1 MFRALFLSL
10 VCIGSAVAQT
20 YTTSVLAGA
29 IGQSGSADG
38 TGGAARF
45 ASPSSM
51 GADAAGN
58 LYLVDGAGAA
68 VRKITPAGVVTTL
81 VSSLGGNHA
90 IAVTAAGTVY
100 LADRSNHAIYRLS
113 SEGTLVL
120 IAGQTGTSG
129 NANGT
134 GAAAR
139 FASPASL
146 TVDAAGSLYVSD
158 TGNYTVRKITSAGV
172 VTTLA
177 GLAGVS
183 GAVDGPGPLA
193 RFYSPGALAV
203 DASGNLYL
211 LDGANYSSY
220 PTLRRIAPSGE
231 VSTLAGG
238 GYPYNGSYDGTGSAA
253 SFYNPFGLA
262 WDASSG
268 ALFVTDTGRHT
279 VRRVTTTGV
288 VTTVLGIAGTSGSAD
303 GLGTQAR
310 FSSPAGLAVNA
321 AGDLLI
327 ADAGNLTVRRA
338 VYVPLPAITTQPPA
352 VATNVGQTATFA
364 VVATGG
370 AAVTFQWQRQ
380 PVSGGP
386 FLNLTDGSIY
396 SGATTPTLLLTGT
409 TALMHGDQFRCV
421 ISNLVGTIFSA
432 PAGLTVN
439 AAPVFTNAT
448 SATFG
453 IGAAGV
459 FAFTTAGAPASTFA
473 VTAGNFPPWAGLS
486 AAAGLLSGTPTNGN
500 GSPFVFTITATN
512 TLGTASQT
520 FTLTV
525 PAPAIPVTAA
535 VASGRRQVLPKGQSL
550 TISATASG
558 TGPLTY
564 QWRRNGL
571 PLTGATSLSYTILN
585 AAATDAGYY
594 QLAVNGPSSSAVSPA
609 IFVTVTHPVVEV
621 VGWGSPL
628 TLPSNLGTATAI
640 ATGYYHALALKSDG
654 TVTAWGSETANTTV
668 PAGLNDVVAIAAG
681 AYSSYALRSD
691 GTVVAW
697 GSNSYGQIT
706 LPAGLGG
713 VVALAASE
721 RHVVALK
728 SDGTVV
734 EWGTSYYY
742 DVTGYPPPAGL
753 SGVIGIAAGD
763 GISLA
768 IKSDGTVTIWGYAAG
783 SYGTAPAS
791 IIPARSTVI
800 SGGAFFAVRADGV
813 VVPWGST
820 SYSAYARFPAA
831 GLSGVVQLAVSGHQ
845 GYALKVDGTVFAWG
859 DLSSSNASPPAGL
872 RSVFAL
878 SVGSSYRFAL
888 RDASN
893 DTAPT
898 IVAAPA
904 PAVANLGQSVTFAVS
919 ASAGTAALTYQWFKD
934 NVALSGATASTLT
947 VGGVVL
953 ASAGSYHV
961 VVSNSRG
968 SATSDAALLQISAS
982 PVASL
987 SSGGRYP
994 LSPGQSLVLALAA
1007 DVPSTATV
1015 SWRRNGL
1022 PIAGASARSYAIVN
1036 ATPAHAGYYQAVYT
1050 TEAGTFVTAAIF
1062 VPFVPT
1068 ATQMLTANN
1077 AGVFTGT
1084 PGGFDNSIA
1093 LAARGSTL
1101 ATITATGRVMVA
1113 AVTSGYYGYD
1123 SPGSPPAS
1131 LENVVAVSVATGFA
1145 VALRADGTVV
1155 VWGSNT
1161 SDTRMNVPAG
1171 LAGVVAIS
1179 AGTSHVLALK
1189 GDGTVVAWGLAS
1201 AGATSVPAG
1210 LSRIIEVSAGD
1221 NFSLALRA
1229 DGTVVGWGRNA
1240 SGESSP
1246 PTGLSGVTAIAV
1258 GSSHALALRFDGTVV
1273 AWGSASY
1280 GATAVPAGLSGVVRI
1295 AAGDQH
1301 SLALRTDGIVVGW
1314 GSGGAYNSTVPKLV
1328 PPGLRDVI
1336 ELGAFASG
1344 YSAFLRDASADTVPV
1359 ITAQPADAVAALGQT
1374 AILRV
1379 SATAG
1384 TAPLTYRWRKAGV
1397 AIVGAT
1403 DATFTLPGVTAATAG
1418 TYDVSVS
1425 NYLGSV
1431 TSRTLTLGVSTSPGV
1446 ALAAPARRLVSPG
1459 TAVTL
1464 AGTVSL
1470 SGAVTYQWRFNGR
1483 AIPGATLATYAL
1495 PAARFADN
1503 GSYQLVASNAVG
1515 PAASSPV
1522 YVAVTG
1528 PRQIRVWG
1536 PNTSG
1541 VGSPPAGLTDV
1552 VALAAGS
1559 SHALALRTDGTVVT
1573 WGGGGAYGLANVPAD
1588 LTDVIAIA
1596 AGYNTSLA
1604 LRADGTV
1611 AAWGQLNYV
1620 PSTVTNVVALSA
1632 SPSTPEAI
1640 ALRADGTVVVWT
1652 TEGVRSDTPVALG
1665 DLVEVAA
1672 SAGVRY
1678 ALRSDGTLLYWRAAD
1693 SYSSIT
1699 IASLGVVPGDIVSI
1713 AQGAYDYA
1721 LYTLRRDGTVGVF
1734 NASTGEYSANSSV
1747 THTGVAALAIGGGG
1761 YSYFL
1766 KSDGRVVSL
1775 SSESGHP
1782 TSAASVSPALQIA
1795 AGNQFGLALRDPSGD
1810 VAPVITVQPTPV
1822 QVASGQPFS
1831 LSVTATG
1838 SPQPIYQWYRNAQVI
1853 SGATSATYAVTGSNS
1868 YSSVA
1873 GSYTVAVINALG
1885 TVTSADVVVTIVSN
1899 DLSSRGFIRG
1909 AIRANAAL
1917 APLSATFTLEGAYSK
1932 SLLLRGAGPALV
1944 PFGTTDALAD
1954 PMLTLHAA
1962 SGALLLTNDNWGP
1975 VYNVNYTASQLGGF
1989 VFAEGS
1995 RDAGFLRTFTPGTA
2009 HVTLAG
2015 TPGSGGGV
2023 ALLELFDTDSSY
2035 GSRVTYLSTLAHAG
2049 MGNDVFVLGF
2059 TLAAAPAGR
2068 TYLLRALGPA
2078 LGGTG
2083 FLADPRLAVFDSANT
2098 QVAANDDWAGDSTM
2112 AAAVGTAGLMPLAPN
2127 AKDAALVFTPVA
2139 GGGSYTVR
2147 LNGAPGTTGRVL
2159 VELAE
2164 IDTQRGATI
2173 PVALV
2178 SPPRSVTVL
2187 PGQSVAFGGVA
2198 VGKPAPAY
2206 QWRKDGVDLPGATS
2220 ALFTLAAAQ
2229 AADAGDYTLV
2239 VSNAHG
2245 SLTSAPA
2252 TLALAAQLA
2261 THRLVGPGYVAGSTL
2276 TVTNTLTF
2284 TGTAA
2289 GLGWEVVLPAGWTY
2303 AGGSGE
2309 GDLKPAVGAT
2319 GTLGWSWT
2327 TPPASPLT
2335 FTYVLN
2341 VPADEASSRTLAATG
2356 LVRTGESPQP
2366 AALPALVVT
2375 AAAPVHSADTNHD
2388 NRLNLTELTRA
2399 IELYNT
2405 RHGTARTGAYA
2416 VAATATEDGFEA
2428 DAARAPGATAAL
2440 SLFHSADTNRDGAI
2454 GLFELTRV
2462 IELYNAR
2469 RGNTRTGA
2477 YRSQG
2482 STEDGFAPGP

>member
-45 ASPSSM
+45 NSPSSM

-81 VSSLGGNHA
+81 VSSLGGNQA
-90 IAVTAAGTVY
+90 IAVSAAGTVY

-113 SEGTLVL
+113 SEGSLVL

-139 FASPASL
+139 FASPAGL

-211 LDGANYSSY
+211 LDGSNYSSN

-238 GYPYNGSYDGTGSAA
+238 GYQYSTSFDGTGSSV
-253 SFYNPFGLA
+253 SFNAPLGLA

-288 VTTVLGIAGTSGSAD
+288 VTTVLGLAGTSGSAD

-327 ADAGNLTVRRA
+327 ADVRNLTVRRA
-338 VYVPLPAITTQPPA
+338 VYVPLPAIATQPPA
-352 VATNVGQTATFA
+352 VATTAGQTATFA

-386 FLNLTDGSIY
+386 FLNLTDGDVY
-396 SGATTPTLLLTGT
+396 SGTTTATLVLTAP

-421 ISNLVGTIFSA
+421 IANLAGTIFSA

-439 AAPVFTNAT
+439 AAPIFTNAST
-448 SATFG
+448 ATFG

-473 VTAGNFPPWAGLS
+473 VTAGNLPPWA
-486 AAAGLLSGTPTNGN
+486 AFATDAGLLSGTPTSTT

-512 TLGTASQT
+512 SLGTASQT

-525 PAPAIPVTAA
+525 PTPAIPVTAGL
-535 VASGRRQVLPKGQSL
+535 ASGRRQVLPKGQSL
-550 TISATASG
+550 TISATAAG

-571 PLTGATSLSYTILN
+571 PLTGATSLNHTILN

-594 QLAVNGPSSSAVSPA
+594 QLAVSGPFSSAVSPA
-609 IFVTVTHPVVEV
+609 IFVAVSHPAAEV
-621 VGWGSPL
+621 VGWGNPL

-640 ATGYYHALALKSDG
+640 AAGSTHGLALRSDG
-654 TVTAWGSETANTTV
+654 TVTAWGSETANTSV
-668 PAGLNDVVAIAAG
+668 PAGLNDIVGIAAG

-697 GSNSYGQIT
+697 GGNSYGQISV
-706 LPAGLGG
+706 PAGLSD
-713 VVALAASE
+713 VVALAASD

-734 EWGTSYYY
+734 EWGMSYYY
-742 DVTGYPPPAGL
+742 NVNSYPPPAGL

-763 GISLA
+763 GLSLA
-768 IKSDGTVTIWGYAAG
+768 IKSDGTVTVWGYSLRNSSG
-783 SYGTAPAS
+783 PPTTV
-791 IIPARSTVI
+791 IPARSVAI
-800 SGGAFFAVRADGV
+800 SGDAFFAVRADGV
-813 VVPWGST
+813 VVPWGYSST
-820 SYSAYARFPAA
+820 AASLFPAA
-831 GLSGVVQLAVSGHQ
+831 GLSGVARVGATSSQ
-845 GYALKVDGTVFAWG
+845 GYALKLDGTLVAWG
-859 DLSSSNASPPAGL
+859 DLSSSTSLPPTGL

-878 SVGSSYRFAL
+878 SVGSSYRLAL

-893 DTAPT
+893 DTAPV
-898 IVAAPA
+898 IMASPA
-904 PAVANLGQSVTFAVS
+904 SVVANLGQAVSFAVS
-919 ASAGTAALTYQWFKD
+919 ASAGTGSLAFQWFKD
-934 NVALSGATASTLT
+934 GTSLPGATGSTLT
-947 VGGVVL
+947 IGNIVA

-961 VVSNSRG
+961 VVTNSRG
-968 SATSDAALLQISAS
+968 GATSSSAILQISAS
-982 PVASL
+982 PIVGAAG
-987 SSGGRYP
+987 GGRYP
-994 LSPGQSLVLALAA
+994 LSPGQSLTLTLSSAIPTSAQIA
-1007 DVPSTATV
+1007 
-1015 SWRRNGL
+1015 WRLNGH
-1022 PIAGASARSYAIVN
+1022 PIAAATGRSYNIVN
-1036 ATPAHAGYYQAVYT
+1036 ATPDHAGYYQAVYT
-1050 TEAGTFVTAAIF
+1050 TDAGTVVTEAIF
-1062 VPFVPT
+1062 VPFVRA
-1068 ATQMLTANN
+1068 ATQVVLAGNTSALSPTPAGFENVVALFAREGALVGLTA
-1077 AGVFTGT
+1077 AGTVQRASISPTGY
-1084 PGGFDNSIA
+1084 F
-1093 LAARGSTL
+1093 
-1101 ATITATGRVMVA
+1101 
-1113 AVTSGYYGYD
+1113 SGD
-1123 SPGSPPAS
+1123 PGSPPAG
-1131 LENVVAVSVATGFA
+1131 LDNVVGVSVGHGFA

-1155 VWGSNT
+1155 VWGSAVSENKLT
-1161 SDTRMNVPAG
+1161 VPADVS
-1171 LAGVVAIS
+1171 GVVSVA
-1179 AGTSHVLALK
+1179 AGTTHALALK
-1189 GDGTVVAWGLAS
+1189 ADGTVVTWGGGTFAGLTAVPQGLANIVAVA
-1201 AGATSVPAG
+1201 AG
-1210 LSRIIEVSAGD
+1210 EY
-1221 NFSLALRA
+1221 FSLALRA
-1229 DGTVVGWGRNA
+1229 DGTVVGWGRNN
-1240 SGESSP
+1240 SGESAP
-1246 PTGLSGVTAIAV
+1246 PSGLSGVVAV
-1258 GSSHALALRFDGTVV
+1258 AAGSTHALALRYDGTVV
-1273 AWGSASY
+1273 AWGANGSGQAV
-1280 GATAVPAGLSGVVRI
+1280 VPAGLHSVTRI
-1295 AAGDQH
+1295 AAGFQH
-1301 SLALRTDGIVVGW
+1301 SLALKVDGTVVSW
-1314 GSGGAYNSTVPKLV
+1314 GTGNSYAAPVVLV
-1328 PPGLRDVI
+1328 PAGLRDVI
-1336 ELGAFASG
+1336 DLAAGAAG
-1344 YSAFLRDASADTVPV
+1344 TSAFLRDATADTAPV
-1359 ITAQPADAVAALGQT
+1359 ITGQPADAAAALGQT
-1374 AILRV
+1374 AVIRV
-1379 SATAG
+1379 SASAG
-1384 TAPLTYRWRKAGV
+1384 TAPLTYVWRKAGV
-1397 AIVGAT
+1397 ALSGAT
-1403 DATFTLPGVTAATAG
+1403 DATLTLPGVTAASAG
-1418 TYDVSVS
+1418 TYEVVVS
-1425 NYLGSV
+1425 NYLGYA
-1431 TSRTLTLGVSTSPGV
+1431 TSRTLTLSVGTASGITLDS
-1446 ALAAPARRLVSPG
+1446 PARRLVAQGSPLTLTG
-1459 TAVTL
+1459 TAAL
-1464 AGTVSL
+1464 AGS
-1470 SGAVTYQWRFNGR
+1470 VTYQWRLNGR
-1483 AIPGATLATYAL
+1483 AIPGATLASYAL
-1495 PAARFADN
+1495 PAVRWADN
-1503 GSYQLVASNAVG
+1503 GIYHLVATNAVG
-1515 PAASSPV
+1515 PAVSAPL

-1528 PRQIRVWG
+1528 SRQIRAWG
-1536 PNTSG
+1536 SNAAG
-1541 VGSPPAGLTDV
+1541 QGSPPAGLTDV
-1552 VALAAGS
+1552 VHLAAGA
-1559 SHALALRTDGTVVT
+1559 SHVVALRAGGTVVT
-1573 WGGGGAYGLANVPAD
+1573 WGSGEYGLANVPAG
-1588 LTDVIAIA
+1588 LADVIAIA
-1596 AGYNTSLA
+1596 AGSNFSLA
-1604 LRADGTV
+1604 LRADGSV

-1620 PSTVTNVVALSA
+1620 PASVTDVVALGASA
-1632 SPSTPEAI
+1632 GSSYAM
-1640 ALRADGTVVVWT
+1640 ALRADGTVIVWNY
-1652 TEGVRSDTPVALG
+1652 EGVRADTPSSLG
-1665 DLVEVAA
+1665 DLVGLA
-1672 SAGVRY
+1672 SGPSTHY
-1678 ALRSDGTLLYWRAAD
+1678 A
-1693 SYSSIT
+1693 
-1699 IASLGVVPGDIVSI
+1699 
-1713 AQGAYDYA
+1713 
-1721 LYTLRRDGTVGVF
+1721 LRRDGTALFWNNVDY
-1734 NASTGEYSANSSV
+1734 YSSSV
-1747 THTGVAALAIGGGG
+1747 ATVIPGPTGIAAITQGADYSQLYALRIDGTVVAWSNTASSAYTANPVPLLTGVSSLAASGTG
-1761 YSYFL
+1761 YSYAL
-1766 KSDGRVVSL
+1766 KSDGTIVSL
-1775 SSESGHP
+1775 STP
-1782 TSAASVSPALQIA
+1782 AATDSAANSVSPALQVASGGSFAI
-1795 AGNQFGLALRDPSGD
+1795 ALRDPSGD
-1810 VAPVITVQPTPV
+1810 VAPVITSQPV
-1822 QVASGQPFS
+1822 SLEILGGQAFS
-1831 LSVTATG
+1831 LSVTASG
-1838 SPQPIYQWYRNAQVI
+1838 SPRPIYQWYRNGQAL
-1853 SGATSATYAVTGSNS
+1853 SGATSATYEVAAAYS
-1868 YSSVA
+1868 YSSAA
-1873 GSYTVAVINALG
+1873 GTYSVAVTNALG
-1885 TVTSADVVVTIVSN
+1885 TVTSAEVTVAILTT
-1899 DLSSRGFIRG
+1899 DLSSRGLFRG
-1909 AIRANAAL
+1909 SARANATL
-1917 APLSATFTLEGAYSK
+1917 APLFATFTLEGSN
-1932 SLLLRGAGPALV
+1932 SRNLLVRGAGPALV
-1944 PFGTTDALAD
+1944 PFGFTDALAD
-1954 PMLTLHAA
+1954 PTLTLNLVT
-1962 SGALLLTNDNWGP
+1962 GATVLVNDYWGSSYST
-1975 VYNVNYTASQLGGF
+1975 VSNTASQAGAF
-1989 VFAEGS
+1989 PFADGS
-1995 RDAGFLRTFTPGTA
+1995 RDAAFVRTFLPGTY

-2015 TPGSGGGV
+2015 VASAHGGV
-2023 ALLELFDTDSSY
+2023 GLLEIFDTDSSY
-2035 GSRVTYLSTLAHAG
+2035 YGRLRYLSVLAHAG
-2049 MGNDVFVLGF
+2049 TGNDVFVLGF
-2059 TLAAAPAGR
+2059 TLAAVPAGR
-2068 TYLLRALGPA
+2068 TYLLRAVGPS

-2083 FLADPRLAVFDSANT
+2083 HLADPRLAVFDSTST
-2098 QVAANDDWAGDSTM
+2098 QVAANDDWAGDSTV
-2112 AAAVGTAGLMPLAPN
+2112 AAAVTTAGLMPLASA

-2139 GGGSYTVR
+2139 GGGTYTVR

-2198 VGKPAPAY
+2198 VGKPTPAY

-2220 ALFTLAAAQ
+2220 ALLTLAAAQ
-2229 AADAGDYTLV
+2229 AADAGAYTLV

-2245 SLTSAPA
+2245 SVTSAPA

-2309 GDLKPAVGAT
+2309 GDVKPAVGAT

-2388 NRLNLTELTRA
+2388 NRLNLTELTRV

-2469 RGNTRTGA
+2469 TGTTRTGA